1 MFDPLVTTAT
11 ELRQRLE
18 DGKITSVQ
26 IVQEYLAQ
34 IDRYNSKLN
43 AFISIAPRDKVIR
56 AAAALDQER
65 RCGIIKS
72 PLHGIPIVLKDC
84 FVTASS
90 LGMSTTAGAWAFKSA
105 KATTNG
111 HIVQKL
117 IDAGLIILGKTNMTE
132 LCGMKL
138 WTTPGRSAI
147 IGQTLSP
154 YVGHLKED
162 EGILGHSSPGGS
174 STGSAVAVAA
184 GFSPLALGT
193 ETIGSIVTPA
203 GRNALYAL
211 KPTVGTQ
218 NSKGMY
224 RMTDFYDSPGPIA
237 KSSADL
243 ALLAVI
249 LLDQPYDLATMHSE
263 NLSVGFLSSS
273 VWFLGPEMCR
283 QYGGTA
289 EQMARDYEETVS
301 ILASHGCKVKYPVEF
316 PSADELTVDGKSPVM
331 SIAFW
336 EFKNIGLPGFI
347 QSFETC
353 DVNNLEDLVNFNE
366 TNKHQ
371 ALPNDTDQELLVK
384 SLACTESQED
394 INHLTKVLRE
404 KARKIVDGVLE
415 RSNIDLL
422 AAPTD
427 SAFATYAAAAGYPLA
442 AVPLGQLRHNKR
454 PFGLCVMAKAN
465 QEGKLLRFQAVYE
478 NAVAARPIPEFG

>member
-11 ELRQRLE
+11 ELRERLE

-26 IVQEYLAQ
+26 IVQEYFAQ

-56 AAAALDQER
+56 AAAALDEER
-65 RCGIIKS
+65 RCGRIRS

-84 FVTASS
+84 FVTDSG
-90 LGMSTTAGAWAFKSA
+90 LGMSTTAGTWAFKSA
-105 KATTNG
+105 KAATNG
-111 HIVQKL
+111 HI
-117 IDAGLIILGKTNMTE
+117 E

-154 YVGHLKED
+154 YVGYLKED

-174 STGSAVAVAA
+174 STGSAVAVAS

-211 KPTVGTQ
+211 KPTVGIQ

-237 KSSADL
+237 KSPSDLSLLSA
-243 ALLAVI
+243 I
-249 LLDQPYDLATMHSE
+249 LLDQPYDSATTHSD
-263 NLSVGFLSSS
+263 NLSVGLLAPSI
-273 VWFLGPEMCR
+273 WCLGSEMCR
-283 QYGGTA
+283 QYGTTA
-289 EQMARDYEETVS
+289 EQMAQDYEKAVS
-301 ILASHGCKVKYPVEF
+301 ILASHGCKVEYPVKF
-316 PSADELTVDGKSPVM
+316 PNADELTVDGKSPVM

-353 DVNNLEDLVNFNE
+353 DVSNLEDLVSFNE
-366 TNKHQ
+366 ANKHQ

-384 SLACTESQED
+384 SLSCTESEED
-394 INHLTKVLRE
+394 IDHLTKVLRS
-404 KARKIVDGVLE
+404 KAREIVDGVLE
-415 RSNIDLL
+415 RSNIDLI

-442 AVPLGQLRHNKR
+442 AVPLGQLEHNKR
-454 PFGLCVMAKAN
+454 PFGLCIMAKAN
-465 QEGKLLRFQAVYE
+465 QEEKLLRFQAVYE
-478 NAVAARPIPEFG
+478 TAVAARPIPEFG